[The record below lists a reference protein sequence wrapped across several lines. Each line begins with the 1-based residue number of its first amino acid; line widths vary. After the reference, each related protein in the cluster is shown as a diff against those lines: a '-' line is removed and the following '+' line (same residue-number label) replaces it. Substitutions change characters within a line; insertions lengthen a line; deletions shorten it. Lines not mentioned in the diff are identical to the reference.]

1 MLWTLFLILLVL
13 WAVGFIGFHVVA
25 WYIHLLLLIALA
37 VLILQLVSGRRTAV

>member
-25 WYIHLLLLIALA
+25 TFALN
-37 VLILQLVSGRRTAV
+37 VLPVADPTTFR